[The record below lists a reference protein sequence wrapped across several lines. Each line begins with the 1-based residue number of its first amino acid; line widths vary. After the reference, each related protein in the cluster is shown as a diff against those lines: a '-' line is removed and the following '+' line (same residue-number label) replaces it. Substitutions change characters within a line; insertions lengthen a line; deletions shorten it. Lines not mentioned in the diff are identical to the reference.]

1 MRSIKL
7 SQLLIFTRQ
16 FAAMTNSQLQL
27 SYILQ
32 NLAKETPHR
41 KMRDTIQLILDDI
54 LHGVDLANAFAKFPN
69 VFNDVYVN
77 VIRAGLESGMLGNA
91 LNQIARYL
99 EVADDMNRK
108 VRAAFSYPIF
118 LLVAFVI
125 VFNTQVFIILPQFK
139 TMFDNFNRELPAA
152 TQMMLDIGQF
162 YIVYWPHLVVGL
174 VGIVAAFI
182 VWISSND
189 GRRVWDEIKL
199 KIPVVGRI
207 WRMAALSRL
216 LRTLAVQVQ
225 NIVPL
230 VVALELSSSASG
242 NKYIEAIVLEIVD
255 DIKNGEGIADSF
267 RVHEVFSGIVLQ
279 MIASGEETGEFD
291 VLLLSAAEYFDSLLG
306 EQVGT
311 LTGLINPLL
320 TIIVGLAI
328 AGMMVAAFLP
338 VFQISRTIG

>member
-16 FAAMTNSQLQL
+16 FAAMTNSELQL
-27 SYILQ
+27 SFILQ

-41 KMRDTIQLILDDI
+41 KMRETIQAILDDI
-54 LHGVDLANAFAKFPN
+54 LHGVDLANAFGKFPN

-99 EVADDMNRK
+99 EVADEMNRK
-108 VRAAFSYPIF
+108 VRTAFSYPIF

-125 VFNTQVFIILPQFK
+125 VFNVQVFIILPQFK
-139 TMFDNFNRELPAA
+139 TMFDNFDRALPVP
-152 TQMMLDIGQF
+152 TQLMLDIGSF
-162 YIVYWPHLVVGL
+162 YVVYWPHLLVGL
-174 VGIVAAFI
+174 VGIVAAFV
-182 VWISSND
+182 VWISSTD
-189 GRRVWDEIKL
+189 GRRLWDEIKL
-199 KIPVVGRI
+199 KIPVFGPI

-225 NIVPL
+225 NVVPL
-230 VVALELSSSASG
+230 VVALQLSSSASG
-242 NKYIEAIVLEIVD
+242 NKYIEALILDIVD

-267 RVHEVFSGIVLQ
+267 RAHEVFSGIVLQ
-279 MIASGEETGEFD
+279 MIASGEETGDFD
-291 VLLLSAAEYFDSLLG
+291 TLLLSAAEYFDSLLS

-311 LTGLINPLL
+311 LTSLINPAL
-320 TIIVGLAI
+320 TVVVGLAI

-338 VFQISRTIG
+338 VFQISRTIA